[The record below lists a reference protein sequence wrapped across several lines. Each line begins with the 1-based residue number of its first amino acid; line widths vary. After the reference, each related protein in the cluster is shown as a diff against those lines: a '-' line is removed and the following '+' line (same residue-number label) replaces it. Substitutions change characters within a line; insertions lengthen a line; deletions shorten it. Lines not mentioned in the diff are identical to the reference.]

1 MKLVVVS
8 NKFLIYLDY
17 WRLIAKNNPLIEF
30 IFINDNPQIEISN
43 NSDLKNILI
52 FNNSKNIGKVKSVLN
67 YILNNEI
74 NDWILLFD
82 DKDIFIDKNLNN
94 LLNIKLNKNNI
105 FVFDNLS
112 TKNKIIGN
120 AFVNG
125 NSLEDF
131 YIKKGN
137 LGDKIILF
145 NSQKILDNR
154 KIYES
159 FLLFDCHIFE
169 TALYFSYF
177 KIPGKSLNPIVFHKY
192 NSDGISKNNLEN
204 KLKNY
209 NYYFWEC
216 EFYLSKNPCL
226 KVLISKL
233 FILWMLRKKGKIK
246 LIFSHKFLFF
256 CLKFSL
262 LFYLIQKIYL
272 KKLNF
277 LIDF

>member
-1 MKLVVVS
+1 MKLIVAS
-8 NKFLIYLDY
+8 NKFSIYLDY
-17 WRLIAKNNPLIEF
+17 WKSIAKNNPLIEF
-30 IFINDNPQIEISN
+30 IFINDNPEIKISN
-43 NSDLKNILI
+43 SSIYKNILI
-52 FNNSKNIGKVKSVLN
+52 INNLKNVGKVKSVLN
-67 YILNNEI
+67 YILNDEI
-74 NDWILLFD
+74 NDWILVLD

-120 AFVNG
+120 TFIDG
-125 NSLEDF
+125 ETLEDF

-145 NSQKILDNR
+145 NSEKILDDWKFYN
-154 KIYES
+154 S
-159 FLLFDCHIFE
+159 FLSFNCQIFE

-177 KIPGKSLNPIVFHKY
+177 GTSAKSLKPIIIHKY
-192 NSDGISKNNLEN
+192 NENGISKNNLQN

-209 NYYFWEC
+209 NYYFWES

-233 FILWMLRKKGKIK
+233 FVLWTLRKKGKIK

-262 LFYLIQKIYL
+262 LFYLIKKIYL
-272 KKLNF
+272 RKLNS
-277 LIDF
+277 LIDS

>member
-1 MKLVVVS
+1 MKVIVVS

-30 IFINDNPQIEISN
+30 IFINDNPDIKISN
-43 NSDLKNILI
+43 STDSKNILI
-52 FNNSKNIGKVKSVLN
+52 LNNLKNVGKVKSILS
-67 YILNNEI
+67 YILNNKI
-74 NDWILLFD
+74 NDWILIFD

-94 LLNIKLNKNNI
+94 LLNLKLNKNNI

-120 AFVNG
+120 SFIDG

-137 LGDKIILF
+137 LGDKTILF
-145 NSQKILDNR
+145 NSQTILDNK

-169 TALYFSYF
+169 VALYFSYF
-177 KIPGKSLNPIVFHKY
+177 KTPGKSLKPIVVHKY
-192 NSDGISKNNLEN
+192 NNNGISKNNLEN

-216 EFYLSKNPCL
+216 KFYLSKNPCL
-226 KVLISKL
+226 KILISKL
-233 FILWMLRKKGKIK
+233 FILWVLRKKGKIK

-256 CLKFSL
+256 CLKFSF
-262 LFYLIQKIYL
+262 LFYLIKKIYL

-277 LIDF
+277 LINS